1 MDHQNLDLKAT
12 QEDLAKA
19 KAALES
25 AQSEFTMAQAQLDEA
40 RAAAQAAAETTP
52 KYLATIDRLSE
63 ELASTKNEL
72 ASRTDTLNLTKT
84 SLEEISRN
92 HATELEEA
100 AKGRAEEVTRIQAAH
115 NEDVTALATQ
125 KSHLQ
130 LRLSDLESE
139 LATAKAA
146 TAAAEAA
153 AASAPKTNGNMAAS
167 AAPPVITKEE
177 LQQLHEAHN
186 LKLHDVEAD
195 HNRKI
200 RALEEELEAERSKAD
215 ELQQVVSR
223 RAMEI
228 QYLEQEQEESQ
239 DQITRYVRFFGLKSI
254 IGGIIALGV
263 ILGLA

>member
-25 AQSEFTMAQAQLDEA
+25 TQSECTKAQAQLDES

-63 ELASTKNEL
+63 ELASTKNDL
-72 ASRTDTLNLTKT
+72 VSRTDALNLTKT

-100 AKGRAEEVTRIQAAH
+100 AKGRAEEVTRIRAAH
-115 NEDVTALATQ
+115 DEDVAALATQ

-146 TAAAEAA
+146 AAEAA

-167 AAPPVITKEE
+167 ASPPVITKEE

-195 HNRKI
+195 HNREI
-200 RALEEELEAERSKAD
+200 RALKEELEAERSKAD
-215 ELQQVVSR
+215 ELQQVASR
-223 RAMEI
+223 RGMEI

-239 DQITRYVRFFGLKSI
+239 EQITRYVQFFGLKSI